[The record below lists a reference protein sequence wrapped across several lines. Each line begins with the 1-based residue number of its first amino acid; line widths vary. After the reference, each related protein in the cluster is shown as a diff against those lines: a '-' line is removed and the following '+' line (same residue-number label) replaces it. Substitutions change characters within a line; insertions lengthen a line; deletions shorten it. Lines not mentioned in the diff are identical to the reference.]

1 MNVYIGLRNHPRI
14 KLHILFDSWMF
25 LDCLIDTGFSGGISL
40 PQKYK
45 TFLKDAPIM
54 YQKYEL
60 ADGSKRLYSIYK
72 LKTKFD
78 NTIKIVNLSFTE
90 SDESFIGT
98 EFLTGFKLILDLK
111 KLLISLD

>member
-1 MNVYIGLRNHPRI
+1 MNVYIGLRNHPRV
-14 KLHILFDSWMF
+14 KLHVFFNSW
-25 LDCLIDTGFSGGISL
+25 LIVDCLIDTGFSGGISL

-60 ADGSKRLYSIYK
+60 ADGSKKLYSIYK
-72 LKTKFD
+72 LKIKF
-78 NTIKIVNLSFTE
+78 NSTIKIVNLSFTE

-98 EFLTGFKLILDLK
+98 EFLTGLKLTLDLK